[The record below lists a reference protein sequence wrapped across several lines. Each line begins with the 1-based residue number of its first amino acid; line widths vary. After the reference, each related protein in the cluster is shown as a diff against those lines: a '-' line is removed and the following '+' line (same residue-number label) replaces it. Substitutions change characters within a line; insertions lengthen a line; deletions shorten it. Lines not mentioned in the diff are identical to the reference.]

1 MKTTFVK
8 LSAMIFR
15 LIIVIL
21 LGPITPFA
29 LMIGQVS
36 AQMYQV
42 IMINWI
48 FHHHYHILNNGKAV
62 KNRKK

>member
-1 MKTTFVK
+1 VK
-8 LSAMIFR
+8 LSAMILR
-15 LIIVIL
+15 LVIVIL

-48 FHHHYHILNNGKAV
+48 FHRRYHILNNGRAV